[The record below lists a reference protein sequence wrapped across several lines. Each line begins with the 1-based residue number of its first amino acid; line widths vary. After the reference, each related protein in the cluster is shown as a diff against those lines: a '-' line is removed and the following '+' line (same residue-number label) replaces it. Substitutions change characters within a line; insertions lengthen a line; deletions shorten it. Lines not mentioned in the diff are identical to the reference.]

1 MGVSTPIKTLRI
13 FNSIRNSGVFT
24 WNNRVLLVEVVA
36 LFDDRM
42 TSRNLT
48 PTQESVLETIEAEDI
63 DFLRLQFTDILGVV
77 KNVSVPARQTEK
89 AFREGIYFDGS
100 SIEGF
105 VRIQESD
112 MRLIP
117 DPATFAILPWRTN
130 DQSAAARMICDVVD
144 TSTGEPFAGDP
155 RHVLKGA
162 LDRATEMG
170 YAVNAAP
177 EPEFFLF
184 EEDEDGRAT
193 TRTNDVGGYFDVA
206 PKDLASDVRRDIIY
220 GLESMDF
227 EIEASHHEV
236 AEGQHEINFEYD
248 DALATAD
255 NVATFRTVVRAI
267 AAQHDL
273 HATFMPKPIA
283 EINGSGM
290 HTHISLFTEDGENAF
305 HDGDDEFDL
314 SGTAHAFLAGVLDH
328 APAITAIANPTVNSY
343 KRLVPGY
350 EAPVY
355 VAWSD
360 RNRSALIRKPAA
372 RVPAASRVELRSP
385 DPSCNPYLALA
396 VIIQAGL
403 DGIER
408 GLEAPAP
415 VRENIYEFDENR
427 RAEYGIETLPANLG
441 EAVDALEADPVVT
454 GALGEHVVDKFVEA
468 KRREFADYCISVSE
482 WELDRYLETF

>member
-1 MGVSTPIKTLRI
+1 MTDENTAPDGGLTAKQQEVIDRI
-13 FNSIRNSGVFT
+13 DEEN
-24 WNNRVLLVEVVA
+24 
-36 LFDDRM
+36 
-42 TSRNLT
+42 
-48 PTQESVLETIEAEDI
+48 I
-63 DFLRLQFTDILGVV
+63 DFLRLQFTDILGTV
-77 KNVSVPARQTEK
+77 KNVSIPASQAEK
-89 AFREGIYFDGS
+89 AFTEGIYFDGS

-112 MRLIP
+112 MRLKP
-117 DPATFAILPWRTN
+117 DPDTFAVLPWRKREEAA
-130 DQSAAARMICDVVD
+130 SARLICDVFT
-144 TSTGEPFAGDP
+144 TSTSEPFSGDP
-155 RHVLKGA
+155 RYVLKQA
-162 LDRATEMG
+162 LDRAQELG
-170 YAVNAAP
+170 YVINAAP

-184 EEDEDGRAT
+184 EEDEEGRAT
-193 TRTNDVGGYFDVA
+193 TKTNDAGGYFDLA

-220 GLESMDF
+220 GLENMGF

-236 AEGQHEINFEYD
+236 AEGQHEINFKYD
-248 DALATAD
+248 GALATAD

-267 AAQHDL
+267 AAEHNL

-283 EINGSGM
+283 RINGSGM
-290 HTHISLFTEDGENAF
+290 HTHISLFTEGGENAF
-305 HDGDDEFDL
+305 HDDDDEFNL
-314 SGTAHAFLAGVLDH
+314 SAEAKQFLAGVLEH
-328 APAITAIANPTVNSY
+328 APAITAVCNPSVNSY

-372 RVPAASRVELRSP
+372 RVPAASRIELRSP

-396 VIIQAGL
+396 TIIHAGL

-415 VRENIYEFDENR
+415 VRENIYEFDEAR
-427 RAEYGIETLPANLG
+427 REEYGIDTLPGSLG
-441 EAVDALEADPVVT
+441 DAVAALEADEVIRD
-454 GALGEHVVDKFVEA
+454 ALGEHVAEKFIEA
-468 KRREFADYCISVSE
+468 KRAEWDEYRVEVSE